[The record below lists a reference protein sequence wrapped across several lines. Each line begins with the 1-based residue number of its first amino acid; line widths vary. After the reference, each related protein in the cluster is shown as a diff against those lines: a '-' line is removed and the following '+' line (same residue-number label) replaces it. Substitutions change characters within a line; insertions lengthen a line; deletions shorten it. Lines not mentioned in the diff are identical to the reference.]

1 MTTAEKSKADSRV
14 WYTTLQGDYLIRVW
28 GVPQLRLPFDLP
40 AVVEDIEIVARE
52 NATERIRHFASNGG
66 RGVLEA
72 LPGLNIEV
80 VTNTEPHHLE
90 PVDPKLAPWLIKQD
104 PFAEANPV
112 VIVNTELALQRS
124 RLQSAA
130 SQTLW

>member
-1 MTTAEKSKADSRV
+1 MANAEKLKADSRV

-28 GVPQLRLPFDLP
+28 GVPQLRLPFDLHT
-40 AVVEDIEIVARE
+40 VVEDIEVVARE

-72 LPGLNIEV
+72 LPGLDIEV
-80 VTNTEPHHLE
+80 ITNTEPHHLE
-90 PVDPKLAPWLIKQD
+90 PVDPKLGPWLIKQD
-104 PFAEANPV
+104 PFGEANPV
-112 VIVNTELALQRS
+112 VVVNAELALQRLPLLPAS
-124 RLQSAA
+124 

>member
-1 MTTAEKSKADSRV
+1 MTTAEKFKADSRV
-14 WYTTLQGDYLIRVW
+14 WYTTEREGYILRVW
-28 GVPQLRLPFDLP
+28 GTSQPQLPFDLRT
-40 AVVEDIEIVARE
+40 VVDDIEVLTRQ

-72 LPGLNIEV
+72 LPGLDIEV

-90 PVDPKLAPWLIKQD
+90 HVDPKLEPWLIKQD

-112 VIVNTELALQRS
+112 VVVNAELALQRS
-124 RLQSAA
+124 PLLPAS